1 MVPYQNVRREFMKTS
16 HTLQKSSTKKQKP
29 LRINQRQAKAAF
41 RKYIEE
47 EGFEPE
53 STPNGVF
60 YDPKTDIVYK
70 EMNFII

>member
-1 MVPYQNVRREFMKTS
+1 MKTS
-16 HTLQKSSTKKQKP
+16 YTLQKANTKAKNS
-29 LRINQRQAKAAF
+29 LRINHRQAKAAF
-41 RKYIEE
+41 RKYLEE

-53 STPNGVF
+53 YTPNGVF